1 MAKVKT
7 IEIKR
12 KDTRRNATEYG
23 WTSRAAGAIK
33 QIAKEWLDTNSA
45 LSVLLFF
52 KDDGEEL
59 HAYMPIVPA
68 VGRQG
73 VAAHDIQGAEG
84 ESVIIGIE
92 PYSTEESPL
101 SKENMD
107 IIARDIKQNH
117 YWNGNKVFRMSGQ
130 GGIQEDE
137 IDSLVEEGVLARPR
151 VSPVGRPAA
160 KKPSAKKPAK
170 KPAAK
175 KTAAKKPSAT
185 KATAKKPAVK
195 KPAAKKAMAKKPTT
209 KRSVAKKPAVKKS
222 AARKPAAKKTAAK
235 KPAAKKAASRKPA
248 AKKSS
253 AGKMSAKK
261 SRW

>member
-7 IEIKR
+7 IEIKK
-12 KDTRRNATEYG
+12 KDTRKNAAEYG

-33 QIAKEWLDTNSA
+33 QIAKEWLDTDSA

-68 VGRQG
+68 DGRQG
-73 VAAHDIQGAEG
+73 AAAHDIQGAEG
-84 ESVIIGIE
+84 EPVVIGIE
-92 PYSTEESPL
+92 PYPAEESPL
-101 SKENMD
+101 SKEDMD
-107 IIARDIKQNH
+107 IIARDIKQNY

-160 KKPSAKKPAK
+160 KKPAK

-195 KPAAKKAMAKKPTT
+195 KPAVKKAMAKKPTA
-209 KRSVAKKPAVKKS
+209 KRSVAKKP

-253 AGKMSAKK
+253 VKKTSAKKSSAGKMSAKK